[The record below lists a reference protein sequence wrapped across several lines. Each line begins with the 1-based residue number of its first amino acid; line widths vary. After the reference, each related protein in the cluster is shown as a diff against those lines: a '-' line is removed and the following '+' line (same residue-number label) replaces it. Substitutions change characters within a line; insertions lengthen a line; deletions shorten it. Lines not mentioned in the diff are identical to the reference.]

1 MYIGK
6 SRIVSTA
13 DADAYNNHQIKE
25 TIRLGK
31 ILVVMGLIGA
41 SVFIFQDFTNSYKM
55 SLLPVQLVLLGTLIG
70 YGLYIVLV
78 ENKKNHTIEWLNTLI
93 LLWLVV
99 SAAILILF
107 TYMVQGPYH
116 PQTLLALE
124 AYIVDIF
131 FVFLFAGVSSKWLH
145 LICGIPYIA
154 LVGLTAILSQS
165 TFSELF
171 IYFTNTTLITLL
183 VIFLSYKKERDSF
196 NTFISKLRLQNELAH
211 NAQITEVLKA
221 TLEENEKLNKN
232 LEYLAMTDTL
242 TGSYPRSAGIEII
255 NNEIKHCKRLG
266 LEMSLIFIDVDGL
279 KNVNDT
285 HGHAQ
290 GDKFLQ
296 IIIENFKQRI
306 RTTDHIVRMGG
317 DEFLIALPQCDLE
330 NATSL
335 IEQVKLSLE
344 SISVMA
350 VKPTFSYGITI
361 FDPDTSVTLNE
372 LIEEADLLM
381 YQDKST
387 KTMQVLV

>member
-6 SRIVSTA
+6 SRNISKS
-13 DADAYNNHQIKE
+13 DADAYYNHQIIE

-41 SVFIFQDFTNSYKM
+41 LVFIIQDMHKFPVM
-55 SLLPVQLVLLGTLIG
+55 SLFSTRLILIVSLIG
-70 YGLYIVLV
+70 YCFYVYKV
-78 ENKKNHTIEWLNTLI
+78 PNKKSRTIERLHTLI
-93 LLWLVV
+93 LVWLVI
-99 SAAILILF
+99 SASTLILF
-107 TYMVQGPYH
+107 SYINEGPYH
-116 PQTLLALE
+116 PHTLLALE

-131 FVFLFAGVSSKWLH
+131 FVFLFAGVSSKWLP
-145 LICGIPYIA
+145 LICGIPYFA
-154 LVGLTAILSQS
+154 LVGLTVILSDS
-165 TFSELF
+165 TFMELF
-171 IYFTNTTLITLL
+171 IYFTNTTLITILI
-183 VIFLSYKKERDSF
+183 IFLSYKKENDSF
-196 NTFISKLRLQNELAH
+196 NTFIAKFKLQNELAN
-211 NAQITEVLKA
+211 NAQITETLKLM
-221 TLEENEKLNKN
+221 LEENEKLNKN

-255 NNEIKHCKRLG
+255 NNEIKHCKRFG

-330 NATSL
+330 NATAL
-335 IEQVKLSLE
+335 IEEVKLSLE
-344 SISVMA
+344 NISVMA

-372 LIEEADLLM
+372 LIAEADFLM

-387 KTMQVLV
+387 KTMQVLM